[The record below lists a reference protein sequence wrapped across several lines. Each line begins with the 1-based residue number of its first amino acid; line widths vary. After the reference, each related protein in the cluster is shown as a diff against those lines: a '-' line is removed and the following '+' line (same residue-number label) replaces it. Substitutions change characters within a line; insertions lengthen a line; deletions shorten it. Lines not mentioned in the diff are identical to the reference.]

1 MKKWIIVLIL
11 IIGAAFGYP
20 RWQAWRAASKPVAAS
35 ARTASA
41 LVETRDI
48 QFAVSAAGEIGPAEQ
63 VSVRPEVNGRISE
76 LPVDLGDIVKKG
88 DLLFT
93 LDDRDLQIEKESSQ
107 KEIERASL
115 QLSQAER
122 NYNRS
127 VKLFEEKLIS
137 QELFEDTKTQFD
149 LSKNALERSK
159 KSLDLLND
167 RLRKT
172 RVEAPFACTV
182 LTRPISI
189 GQAVSGSGGFNSGTE
204 VLTIADL
211 RTMIINA
218 HINQADVTRLKSE
231 QEVDVTVEAV
241 AGLKVLGKIER
252 VAPQAMIKN
261 NVKGFAVRI
270 LLKDVDPRIRPGMTA
285 NIKIPVGSATDV
297 VAVPLAAVFTEKNSE
312 SGIPERFVYLK
323 KGNSYERR
331 IVRVGISDLFFAEI
345 QEGLGSGE
353 TVMLEM
359 PKEEKAALS
368 KSLAQKAGMP
378 GKGVGGAP
386 KPPGSAANS
395 GGTGAVA
402 GTGSVSAPKPGGTST
417 SVPAGSSS
425 AR

>member
-1 MKKWIIVLIL
+1 MKKWIL
-11 IIGAAFGYP
+11 IIGLIAGSAYGYH
-20 RWQAWRAASKPVAAS
+20 RWQLWKEASKPTDAS
-35 ARTASA
+35 ARPTTA
-41 LVETRDI
+41 LVEVRDI
-48 QFAVSAAGEIGPAEQ
+48 QFAVTAAGEIGPAEQ
-63 VSVRPEVNGRISE
+63 VSVRPEVNGKVSE
-76 LPVDLGDIVKKG
+76 LPVDLGDKVKQG
-88 DLLFT
+88 ELLFT
-93 LDDRDLQIEKESSQ
+93 LDDRDLQIEKESAQ

-115 QLSQAER
+115 QLTQAER
-122 NYNRS
+122 NYHRS
-127 VKLFEEKLIS
+127 VRLFEEKLIS
-137 QELFEDTKTQFD
+137 QEVFEDTKTSFD

-172 RVEAPFACTV
+172 RVQAPFDCTV

-218 HINQADVTRLKSE
+218 HINQADVTRLKVD

-241 AGLKVLGKIER
+241 AGLKVLGTVER

-285 NIKIPVGSATDV
+285 NVKIPVASAKDV
-297 VAVPLAAVFTEKNSE
+297 VAVPLAAVFTEKNPA
-312 SGIPERFVYLK
+312 SGLPERFVYVK
-323 KGNSYERR
+323 NDDGYERR
-331 IVRVGISDLFFAEI
+331 LVRVGISDLFFAEI
-345 QEGLGSGE
+345 QQGLGAGD

-359 PKEEKAALS
+359 PKDL
-368 KSLAQKAGMP
+368 KSDQAKTVTSHGGTSAT
-378 GKGVGGAP
+378 GVVNAP
-386 KPPGSAANS
+386 KPPGNGSPASGGAVVAGTKSSSSPASAGAAKS
-395 GGTGAVA
+395 GGTPP
-402 GTGSVSAPKPGGTST
+402 T
-417 SVPAGSSS
+417 S

>member
-1 MKKWIIVLIL
+1 MKKWIVILIL
-11 IIGAAFGYP
+11 IGGAAYGYP
-20 RWQAWRAASKPVAAS
+20 RWQAWKTSSKPVDAA
-35 ARTASA
+35 ARPTTA

-63 VSVRPEVNGRISE
+63 VSVRPEVNGKVSQ
-76 LPVDLGDIVKKG
+76 LPVDLGDTVKKG

-115 QLSQAER
+115 QLIQAER

-127 VKLFEEKLIS
+127 VKLFEEKLVS

-149 LSKNALERSK
+149 LCKNALERSK

-172 RVEAPFACTV
+172 RVEAPFDCTV

-218 HINQADVTRLKSE
+218 HINQADVTRLKPE

-241 AGLKVLGKIER
+241 AGLKVLGKVER

-285 NIKIPVGSATDV
+285 NIKIPVASATDV

-312 SGIPERFVYLK
+312 SGIPERFVYVK
-323 KGNSYERR
+323 KGEGHERR
-331 IVRVGISDLFFAEI
+331 IVKVGIADLFFAEI
-345 QEGLGSGE
+345 QEGLGSGD
-353 TVMLEM
+353 TVLLEM
-359 PKEEKAALS
+359 PKEEMAAQA
-368 KSLAQKAGMP
+368 KSMAHGPGLP
-378 GKGVGGAP
+378 GKGAGSTA
-386 KPPGSAANS
+386 KPTVSAASIS
-395 GGTGAVA
+395 GGTATVA
-402 GTGSVSAPKPGGTST
+402 GSVSAAKPVGGST
-417 SVPAGSSS
+417 TRPAGSS
-425 AR
+425 AGR